1 MKHVKIKY
9 WKVTAQLN
17 WDASNVQSIT
27 IKANN
32 KRKAYEKGKEYFQ
45 KNGARNVIIETV
57 KEIDETT
64 ELRG

>member
-32 KRKAYEKGKEYFQ
+32 QRKASEKGKEYFK
-45 KNGARNVIIETV
+45 KNGACNVIIESV
-57 KEIDETT
+57 QEIDETT
-64 ELRG
+64 ELKA